1 MRPRWLES
9 LTRRLVPAD
18 RVEDVLGDLE
28 EVRHRHQAR
37 RGRLLGALLAGV
49 DTLELVLTLLLH
61 RRQRVVRQESTTST
75 FAGTAME
82 SILQDLRFGLKLLG
96 RERAFSLTVL
106 LTLGVCIG
114 ANVAIYGVIQ
124 SILLRPLPFQ
134 EPDRLVTM
142 YNRYPG
148 LGAERLGNSI
158 PDFFLRR
165 ERLSSLEGVALYVG
179 SGENVSEGDRV
190 QRVPGLRVTPSF
202 FPTLGVE
209 AAIGRTFVEEEME
222 SGRERSVIL
231 TDGYWRDRFG
241 ASEDVIGQR
250 LEIDGQ
256 SATIIGVLP
265 ETFRLPTHP
274 DIRVVHPLQIAPA
287 QRSLDGWPS
296 SNDYF
301 MLGRLAPGATVDRA
315 DAEIAAMNA
324 GVADELGGPE
334 LVRRLEEVGFETVVV
349 GAREDLVRN
358 IKGALFLL
366 WAAVGFVL
374 LIGCVNIANLML
386 VRSEVRRPE
395 LATRVALGAGRR
407 RLARQ
412 IMTEAATMG
421 LLGGV
426 VGFVVGWLGLKLLT
440 VAGPMTGQHT
450 DGASAGAVGLSIL
463 DGVAGGDVA
472 GAAAP
477 GLDVSVLVYAVAL
490 ALGASVLIGLIPIVS
505 LFGRDVG
512 NALHRVSRTMTANR
526 RAVLLRGGLVV
537 AQVALA
543 FVLLV
548 GAGLMLRSFRA
559 ALDVDPGFEAE
570 GVLTA
575 YTALTGAAYPD
586 GDARRQFYDE
596 WLREVRTLPGVAAA
610 GVSTPL
616 PFGPDDSTIRILP
629 EGYEPAP
636 GQAAPL
642 TNRTTASPGYF
653 TAMGIDLLDGRVF
666 EDGDGPDQANVVVI
680 DQWLARRYW
689 PDSSPLGRRMT
700 WSGNTFTVIGV
711 VETIEHQDLTA
722 EASEHTGAVYFTYR
736 QLPTDDMG
744 LVVRTAAARA
754 LPPATFRAAL
764 DRVDPGIPLF
774 DVRTL
779 GERVGASLGSRQT
792 PMILL
797 ILFSGVALFLAVVG
811 IYGVLAYSVAQR
823 RREIGIRM
831 ALGSQATGILR
842 LVLNQGLVLIAMGLA
857 TGAGATLFLVRLI
870 QSLLFGI
877 QPLDPP
883 VLAGTAILLGVAAV
897 IACFIPARRATKVD
911 VTTTL
916 AEG

>member
-1 MRPRWLES
+1 MTPRWLES

-37 RGRLLGALLAGV
+37 RGRLLGTLLAGV

-82 SILQDLRFGLKLLG
+82 SVLQDLHFGLKLLA

-124 SILLRPLPFQ
+124 SVLLRPLPFE

-142 YNRYPG
+142 HNGYPG
-148 LGAERLGNSI
+148 LGAARLGNSI

-165 ERLSSLEGVALYVG
+165 ERLSSVEDVALYVG

-209 AAIGRTFVEEEME
+209 ASLGRTFVEEEME

-231 TDGYWRDRFG
+231 TDGYWRERFG
-241 ASEDVIGQR
+241 ASENVIGQR

-256 SATIIGVLP
+256 SAAIIGVLP
-265 ETFRLPTHP
+265 GTFRLPTHP
-274 DIRVVHPLQIAPA
+274 DVRLVHALQITPA
-287 QRSLDGWPS
+287 QRSLDRWHS
-296 SNDYF
+296 NNDYF

-315 DAEIAAMNA
+315 EAEIAAMNA

-334 LVRRLEEVGFETVVV
+334 LVRRLEEVGFQTVVV
-349 GAREDLVRN
+349 GARQDLVRN

-366 WAAVGFVL
+366 WVAVGFVL

-386 VRSEVRRPE
+386 VRSEARLPE

-412 IMTEAATMG
+412 IMTEAAAMG

-426 VGFVVGWLGLKLLT
+426 VGSVLGWFGLKVLT
-440 VAGPMTGQHT
+440 VAGPVTGQHT
-450 DGASAGAVGLSIL
+450 DGASAGAVGLSL
-463 DGVAGGDVA
+463 LNGGAGGDVA
-472 GAAAP
+472 GGAAA
-477 GLDVSVLVYAVAL
+477 GLDVSVLLYAVAL
-490 ALGASVLIGLIPIVS
+490 ALGASVLIGLIPIVT

-512 NALHRVSRTMTANR
+512 NAFHRVSRTMTVNR

-559 ALDVDPGFEAE
+559 ALDVDPGFEAA

-575 YTALTGAAYPD
+575 YTALTGAGYPD
-586 GDARRQFYDE
+586 GDAQRQFYDE
-596 WLREVRTLPGVAAA
+596 WLREVQSLPGVAAA
-610 GVSTPL
+610 GVTTQL
-616 PFGPDDSTIRILP
+616 PFGPGDATIRIVP
-629 EGYEPAP
+629 EGYEPVP
-636 GQAAPL
+636 GEAAPL
-642 TNRTTASPGYF
+642 TRWSTASRGYF
-653 TAMGIDLLDGRVF
+653 AAMGIDVLDGRVF
-666 EDGDGPDQANVVVI
+666 EERDGPDQPNVVVI
-680 DQWLARRYW
+680 DEWLARRYW

-700 WSGNTFTVIGV
+700 WSGTAFTVIGV
-711 VETIEHQDLTA
+711 AETIEHQDLTA
-722 EASEHTGAVYFTYR
+722 EASLHTGAVYFTYR
-736 QLPTDDMG
+736 QRATDDMG
-744 LVVRTAAARA
+744 LVVRTAGAGA
-754 LPPATFRAAL
+754 LPPATLRAAL
-764 DRVDPGIPLF
+764 DRVDPAIPLF

-779 GERVGASLGSRQT
+779 EERLAASLGSRRT

-797 ILFSGVALFLAVVG
+797 LLFAGVALFLAVVG
-811 IYGVLAYSVAQR
+811 IYGVLAYSVVQR

-831 ALGSQATGILR
+831 ALGSQPTRILR
-842 LVLNQGLVLIAMGLA
+842 LVLKQGLVLIAAGLA
-857 TGAGATLFLVRLI
+857 AGAGAAFFLVRLI

-877 QPLDPP
+877 QPLDPA
-883 VLAGTAILLGVAAV
+883 VLAGTAILLGAAAV
-897 IACFIPARRATKVD
+897 IACFIPARRAT
-911 VTTTL
+911 
-916 AEG
+916 